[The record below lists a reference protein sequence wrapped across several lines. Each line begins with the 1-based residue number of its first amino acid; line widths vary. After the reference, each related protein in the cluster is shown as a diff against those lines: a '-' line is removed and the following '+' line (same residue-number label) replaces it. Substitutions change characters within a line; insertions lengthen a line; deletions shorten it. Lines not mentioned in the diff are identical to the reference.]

1 MIGSDVCR
9 LRDEQ
14 TTMGAWGAGP
24 FDNDDARDFL
34 DTLEASPSRG
44 LTTAL
49 RRVAGLQADAYVEV
63 DVGSAAWAAC
73 EIVALSFGMAADVAI
88 DDSVVEIVRKVRA
101 QEAKRLLAL
110 SVLPRIADRETSE
123 LAGLWHEAGDGAA
136 FDNSIAHLAARL
148 REAAEGARVLPV
160 PKAGDVLVLP
170 ANTSSDAL
178 IVVQVAGA
186 REVAVFEGTCT
197 SDAAALLCVKERPA
211 RRVLTSVSELCKQ
224 SRLLGNAPMRKELR
238 GRKFYASESAPF
250 EGYSLM
256 TASAG
261 GYVEVPYDEAR
272 SYDADEFHGPDE
284 VRAVAQQSR
293 PISHVRSPDVREAVF
308 CAENSASWA
317 ERRAITTPS
326 PFGDAADLKHLLEW
340 MQAFG
345 VENAVRQFRDLA
357 TGLHGYGRPN
367 ERGERRSY
375 AFAGLVALWR
385 GTWPDTMWPSTL
397 GEQPPPRPT
406 NETMA
411 HALEAAR
418 ILADR
423 VVTRDAELR
432 LIWDGAPDGG
442 AAFRKIVAS
451 LQAALTE

>member
-1 MIGSDVCR
+1 
-9 LRDEQ
+9 
-14 TTMGAWGAGP
+14 MGAWGAGP

-34 DTLEASPSRG
+34 DTLEASPSRS

-49 RRVAGLQADAYVEV
+49 RKVAGLEAGAYVQV

-73 EIVALSFGMAADVAI
+73 EIVALSFGMAADVAV
-88 DDSVVEIVRKVRA
+88 DDGVLEIARKVRA
-101 QEAKRLLAL
+101 QEAKRILAL

-123 LAGLWHEAGDGAA
+123 LAGLWHEGGDGAA
-136 FDNSIAHLAARL
+136 FDNSIAQLAARL
-148 REAAEGARVLPV
+148 REAAEGARALLV
-160 PKAGDVLVLP
+160 PKPGDVFVLP

-186 REVAVFEGTCT
+186 HEVAVFDGTCT

-211 RRVLTSVSELCKQ
+211 RRVLTSVSELSKQ
-224 SRLLGNAPMRKELR
+224 SRMLGNAPIRKELR

-250 EGYSLM
+250 EGYCLM

-261 GYVEVPYDEAR
+261 GYREVPYDEAR

-284 VRAVAQQSR
+284 VRAVAQGAR
-293 PISHVRSPDVREAVF
+293 PTSHVRSPDEREAAF
-308 CAENSASWA
+308 CAENGPGWA
-317 ERRAITTPS
+317 ERRAITTPG
-326 PFGDAADLKHLLEW
+326 PFGDPADLKHLLQW

-345 VENAVRQFRDLA
+345 VENAVRQFHDLA
-357 TGLHGYGRPN
+357 MGLQGYGRPN
-367 ERGERRSY
+367 ESGERRSY

-385 GTWPDTMWPSTL
+385 GTWLDNTWPSTL
-397 GEQPPPRPT
+397 GEQAPPRPN
-406 NETMA
+406 NEIMA
-411 HALEAAR
+411 RALEAAR
-418 ILADR
+418 ILASR
-423 VVTRDAELR
+423 VATRDAALR